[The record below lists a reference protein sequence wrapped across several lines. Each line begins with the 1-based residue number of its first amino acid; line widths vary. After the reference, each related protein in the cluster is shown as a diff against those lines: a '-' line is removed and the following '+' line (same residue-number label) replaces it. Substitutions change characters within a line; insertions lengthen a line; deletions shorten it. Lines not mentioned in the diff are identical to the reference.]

1 MTIVTRTQIINAPV
15 EMVFN
20 TVVDGGNFA
29 SWNPTIRS
37 SRRLDDGEIGEGA
50 SFEWDLRVFGK
61 VVQEL
66 KEFERNRRVR
76 IVPHMTRLEGGHRF
90 RFTAQGDATRVDHE
104 LEMNPKGAFK
114 LFTPLMGIVGRRNLR
129 DTANAL
135 QVHLEQHATGR
146 T

>member
-1 MTIVTRTQIINAPV
+1 VTIVTRTQIINAPV

-37 SRRLDDGEIGEGA
+37 SRRLDEGEIGEGA
-50 SFEWDLRVFGK
+50 TFEWDLRGFGK

-66 KEFERNRRVR
+66 KEFEWNRRVR
-76 IVPHMTRLEGGHRF
+76 IVPHMTRLEGGQRF

-114 LFTPLMGIVGRRNLR
+114 LFTPLMGMTGRRNLR
-129 DTANAL
+129 DTNAL
-135 QVHLEQHATGR
+135 QVHLEQHATAL

>member
-50 SFEWDLRVFGK
+50 SFEWDLTGFGK

-66 KEFERNRRVR
+66 REFERNRRVR

-114 LFTPLMGIVGRRNLR
+114 LFTPLMGMMGRRNLR

-135 QVHLEQHATGR
+135 QVHLEQHATAR

>member
-135 QVHLEQHATGR
+135 QVHLEQHATAR